1 MKQMANAREPYFAKV
16 GKDVVGCK
24 SVEEVMAVAGL
35 DWEVDK
41 RPVYLSGN
49 KKIPDWFATV
59 RSDTKQVLGMVKNSY
74 SVVQNKDAFGFID
87 ECLGE
92 GITFT
97 KAGTY
102 DKGKR
107 VFAIGEAPSVD
118 ICGDEV
124 HPTILF
130 TNSHDGS
137 SGVTAMFTPMR
148 LICENGLMIPIK
160 GHENGIRK
168 IRVSHTRCVSD
179 RLQTAKQLIME
190 SNQYIEALR
199 ARAEKLAATPF
210 TDEQFQLMTKELAG
224 IKTPEDEEKISWGQR
239 SIITDLNSA
248 YEEDDIAKFR
258 GTAWGA
264 ILAASDYDTH
274 KENGRN
280 TGNDE
285 YNFGR
290 VAFGMAVVVAAYAI
304 VNRMTMAG
312 VRR

>member
-1 MKQMANAREPYFAKV
+1 MKQMASARESYFAKV
-16 GKDVVGCK
+16 GTDVVGCK
-24 SVEEVMAVAGL
+24 SVEEVMVKAGL

-41 RPVYLSGN
+41 RPVYLSGG

-59 RSDTKQVLGMVKNSY
+59 RSDTKQTLGMVKNNY
-74 SVVQNKDAFGFID
+74 SVVQNRDAFGFID

-107 VFAIGEAPSVD
+107 IFVVGEAPSVD

-124 HPTILF
+124 HPSILF

-148 LICENGLMIPIK
+148 IVCENGLMIPIE

-168 IRVSHTRCVSD
+168 IRVSHTRRVAD

-199 ARAEKLAATPF
+199 HRAELLAATPF

-224 IKTPEDEEKISWGQR
+224 VKTEEDAEKITWGQQAL
-239 SIITDLNSA
+239 IDDMNSA
-248 YEEDDIAKFR
+248 YAEEDISKFR

-274 KENGRN
+274 KESGRN
-280 TGNDE
+280 TGNEE

-290 VAFGMAVVVAAYAI
+290 VAYGMAVVVAAFAI